1 MNQTFALRSPRPF
14 SPHTDPFPCYTKF
27 QTSDYILQK
36 DSRMEQN
43 KLWRFL
49 AHMAKAKKEIAL
61 NKLEDIIYLN
71 KE

>member
-1 MNQTFALRSPRPF
+1 
-14 SPHTDPFPCYTKF
+14 
-27 QTSDYILQK
+27 
-36 DSRMEQN
+36 MEQN

-49 AHMAKAKKEIAL
+49 AHMAKAKKDIAL